1 MSLQNSLACSKLPQH
16 YQIIYENYTNKN
28 YKRVIEKIEDV
39 KEFHVEYSIL
49 KAACLIHLNKE
60 IGLAHQILDSLLT
73 TDPNNSYSTYAKG
86 LAFFHES
93 VRILFL
99 L

>member
-1 MSLQNSLACSKLPQH
+1 MNLQTQSSLANSKLPQH

-60 IGLAHQILDSLLT
+60 IGLAHQILDNLLQ

-86 LAFFHES
+86 LAYYHES
-93 VRILFL
+93 VRLLF
-99 L
+99 